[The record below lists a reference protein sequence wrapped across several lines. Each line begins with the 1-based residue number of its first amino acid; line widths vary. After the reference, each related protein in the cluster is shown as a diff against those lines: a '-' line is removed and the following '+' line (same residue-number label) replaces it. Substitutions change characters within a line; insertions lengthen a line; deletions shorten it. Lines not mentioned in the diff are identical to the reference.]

1 MVHLENYTKM
11 KFTQYLTE
19 AKKEGAN
26 LHLEHIEDQVLNF
39 GVQGARDAI
48 NFLQSLRDMLA
59 GHAQS
64 KVNVTTKWDG
74 APAIFCGTNP
84 DNGKFFVGTKGVFNA
99 NAKLNYTD
107 EDIDKNHA
115 GEGLNAKLK
124 VALRYL
130 PKLGIKSVLQ
140 GDMMFAKGDI
150 SEKNIDGE
158 DYITFQ
164 PNTLVYAVPAD
175 SKLAKTMQAAQLGV
189 VFHTSYTGKTFADM
203 KASFNI
209 DIKNLTTTKDVWFRD
224 AYFTDASGTA
234 TFTEEETKQITSILS
249 NVGSIFKKTN
259 SMSIGRISG
268 SDTVREYI
276 KTFNNTKV
284 REGQK
289 ITNTAA
295 HTRELLKWV
304 EEKLNKEI
312 ISAKMEKTKRDRT
325 MIKNEI
331 MRTLRGSAADLKN
344 IFDMQNGMV
353 DAKNMII
360 KKLQQIKQ
368 VASTFVQTEDGFRV
382 TNPEGFVAVD
392 RLKGNAVKLVDR
404 LEFSHLNFTAAKAWS
419 K

>member
-11 KFTQYLTE
+11 NFTQFLTE

-26 LHLEHIEDQVLNF
+26 LHLEHIEDEILNR
-39 GVQGARDAI
+39 GVAGARDAI
-48 NFLQSLRDMLA
+48 NFLQALRDMLA
-59 GHAQS
+59 GHSQT

-74 APAIFCGTNP
+74 SPAIFCGVNP

-107 EDIDKNHA
+107 DDIDTNHP
-115 GEGLNAKLK
+115 GEGLNVKLK

-130 PKLGIKSVLQ
+130 PKLGIKGVLQ
-140 GDMMFAKGDI
+140 GDMMFAKGDL
-150 SEKNIDGE
+150 SNKTFDGE

-209 DIKNLTTTKDVWFRD
+209 DIKNLTPTKDVWFRD

-234 TFTEEETKQITSILS
+234 SFTEEETKTITSILS
-249 NVGSIFKKTN
+249 TVGSTFKQTN
-259 SMSIGRISG
+259 AMSINRISS

-289 ITNTAA
+289 ITNTTA
-295 HTRELLKWV
+295 HVRELIKWV
-304 EEKLNKEI
+304 EEKLNKDI
-312 ISAKMEKTKRDRT
+312 VSAKMEKTKRDKT

-331 MRTLRGSAADLKN
+331 MRTIRGSSSDLIKM
-344 IFDMQNGMV
+344 FDMQNGMV

-360 KKLQQIKQ
+360 KKLQQLRQ
-368 VASTFVQTEDGFRV
+368 VTSTFVQTEDGFKV

-404 LEFSHLNFTAAKAWS
+404 LEFSHLNFTAQKNWS

>member
-1 MVHLENYTKM
+1 MN
-11 KFTQYLTE
+11 FTQFLTE

-26 LHLEHIEDQVLNF
+26 LHLEHIEDEILNR
-39 GVQGARDAI
+39 GVNGARDAI

-74 APAIFCGTNP
+74 SPAIFCGINP

-107 EDIDKNHA
+107 DDIDTNHP

-130 PKLGIKSVLQ
+130 PKLGIKGVLQ
-140 GDMMFAKGDI
+140 GDMMFAKGDLD
-150 SEKNIDGE
+150 EKTLDGE

-164 PNTLVYAVPAD
+164 PNTIIYAVPAD
-175 SKLAKTMQAAQLGV
+175 SKLAKTMQAAQMGV
-189 VFHTSYTGKTFADM
+189 VFHTSYTGKTFSDM

-209 DIKNLTTTKDVWFRD
+209 DIKNLSTTKDVWFRD

-234 TFTEEETKQITSILS
+234 SFTEEETKKITTILS
-249 NVGSIFKKTN
+249 TVGSTFKQI
-259 SMSIGRISG
+259 SSLSLGRISS

-289 ITNTAA
+289 ITNTTT
-295 HTRELLKWV
+295 HTRELIKWI
-304 EEKLNKEI
+304 EDKLNKDI
-312 ISAKMEKTKRDRT
+312 LAAKMEKTKRDKT
-325 MIKNEI
+325 TIKNEI
-331 MRTLRGSAADLKN
+331 MRTLRGSAADLTK

-360 KKLQQIKQ
+360 KKLQQLKQ
-368 VASTFVQTEDGFRV
+368 VTSTFVQTEDGFKV

-404 LEFSHLNFTAAKAWS
+404 LEFSHLNFTAQKNWS

>member
-1 MVHLENYTKM
+1 MN
-11 KFTQYLTE
+11 FTQFLTE

-26 LHLEHIEDQVLNF
+26 LHLEHIEDEILNR
-39 GVQGARDAI
+39 GVAGARDAI
-48 NFLQSLRDMLA
+48 NFLQALRDMLA
-59 GHAQS
+59 GHSQT

-74 APAIFCGTNP
+74 SPAIFCGINP

-107 EDIDKNHA
+107 DDIDTNHP
-115 GEGLNAKLK
+115 GEGLNVKLK

-130 PKLGIKSVLQ
+130 PKLGIKGVLQ
-140 GDMMFAKGDI
+140 GDMMFAKGDL
-150 SEKNIDGE
+150 SEKTLDGE

-164 PNTLVYAVPAD
+164 PNTLVYAVPSD

-209 DIKNLTTTKDVWFRD
+209 DIKNLTPTKDVWFRD

-234 TFTEEETKQITSILS
+234 SFTEEETKTITSILS
-249 NVGSIFKKTN
+249 TVGSTFKQTN
-259 SMSIGRISG
+259 AMSINRISS

-289 ITNTAA
+289 ITNTTA
-295 HTRELLKWV
+295 HVRELLKWV
-304 EEKLNKEI
+304 EEKLNKDI
-312 ISAKMEKTKRDRT
+312 VSAKMEKTKRDKT

-331 MRTLRGSAADLKN
+331 MRTIRGSSNDLIKM
-344 IFDMQNGMV
+344 FDMQNGMV

-360 KKLQQIKQ
+360 KKLQQLRQ
-368 VASTFVQTEDGFRV
+368 VTSTFVQTEDGFKV

-404 LEFSHLNFTAAKAWS
+404 LEFSHLNFTAQKNWS

>member
-1 MVHLENYTKM
+1 MN
-11 KFTQYLTE
+11 FTQFLTE

-26 LHLEHIEDQVLNF
+26 LHLEHIEDEILNR
-39 GVQGARDAI
+39 GVAGARDAI
-48 NFLQSLRDMLA
+48 NFLQALRDMLA
-59 GHAQS
+59 GHSQT

-74 APAIFCGTNP
+74 SPAIFCGVNP
-84 DNGKFFVGTKGVFNA
+84 DNNKFFVGTKGVFNA

-107 EDIDKNHA
+107 DDIDTNHP
-115 GEGLNAKLK
+115 GEGLNVKLK

-130 PKLGIKSVLQ
+130 PKLGIKGVLQ
-140 GDMMFAKGDI
+140 GDMMFAKGDL
-150 SEKNIDGE
+150 SNKTLDGE

-164 PNTLVYAVPAD
+164 PNTLVYAVPSD
-175 SKLAKTMQAAQLGV
+175 SKLAKTMLAAQMGV

-209 DIKNLTTTKDVWFRD
+209 DIKNLTPTKDVWFRD

-234 TFTEEETKQITSILS
+234 SFTEEETKTITSILS
-249 NVGSIFKKTN
+249 TVGSTFKQTN
-259 SMSIGRISG
+259 AMSINRISS

-289 ITNTAA
+289 ITNTTA
-295 HTRELLKWV
+295 HVRELLKWV
-304 EEKLNKEI
+304 EEKLNKDI
-312 ISAKMEKTKRDRT
+312 VSAKMEKTKRAKT

-331 MRTLRGSAADLKN
+331 MRTIRGSSNDLIKM
-344 IFDMQNGMV
+344 FDMQNGMV

-360 KKLQQIKQ
+360 KKLQQLRQ
-368 VASTFVQTEDGFRV
+368 VTSTFVQTEDGFKV

-404 LEFSHLNFTAAKAWS
+404 LEFSHLNFTAQKNWS